1 MAAPNIA
8 ALTIIT
14 GISTFVGLT
23 TTNSVSFLSNA
34 SGSNKV
40 LKVNTILAAN
50 TSAITQSVSVK
61 IFNLAAG
68 AGSSVSIASSISV
81 PTASTVVVLGK
92 DTPIYLQENQS
103 LAALAGYTNAVDIVC
118 SYEEIS

>member
-8 ALTIIT
+8 ALTTIT

-34 SGSNKV
+34 SGSDKV

-50 TSAITQSVSVK
+50 NSGITQSISVK

-68 AGSSVSIASSISV
+68 AGSSVSIASSISI
-81 PTASTVVVLGK
+81 PTTSTIVVLGK

-103 LAALAGYTNAVDIVC
+103 LCALAAYADTVDIVC

>member
-50 TSAITQSVSVK
+50 ISAITQSISVK

-68 AGSSVSIASSISV
+68 AGSSVSIASSISI
-81 PTASTVVVLGK
+81 PTTSTVVVLGK

-103 LAALAGYTNAVDIVC
+103 LAALAGYANSVDIVC